1 VPSYQTPARALY
13 NRLGSSSALLSIAV
27 GGVWDRPIERLGP
40 QATPEA
46 FASTP
51 PHRQLPAI
59 SIPDNGEEFDPLGP
73 STAFYSFPQVW
84 FYADDDPN
92 GLGRQALELAVARAR
107 LDLHGWEFDLTTG
120 TSVQVRIIGRFGVR
134 TDPTDDNRLIDYL
147 RLQADGLWT
156 GDI

>member
-1 VPSYQTPARALY
+1 VPSYQSAARALY
-13 NRLGSSSALLSIAV
+13 SRLGSSSALLSIAV
-27 GGVWDRPIERLGP
+27 GGVWDKPITRLGP

-73 STAFYSFPQVW
+73 STAFYAFPQVW

-107 LDLHGWEFDLTTG
+107 IDLHGWTYDTTNG
-120 TSVQVRIIGRFGVR
+120 TGVEVRVIGRFGIR